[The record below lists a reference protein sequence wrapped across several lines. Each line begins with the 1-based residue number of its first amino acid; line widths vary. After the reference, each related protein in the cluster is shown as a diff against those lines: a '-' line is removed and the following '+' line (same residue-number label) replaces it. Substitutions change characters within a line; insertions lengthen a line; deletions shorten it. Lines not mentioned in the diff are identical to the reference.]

1 MPRSTAIVASAIA
14 LGCIAYTHG
23 DAQTPRS
30 QSVSPRATAS
40 ARDGIVP
47 FKIRVPDDV
56 LHERHDLLGDGH
68 GHLVCPDLL
77 RIARRWQRRGTEYR
91 SSTGADGVCVVS
103 EGDLGATATL
113 GGGSI
118 QFDAL
123 DGDAERRS
131 FRRARRAWATGRK
144 RPRVL
149 SRPETVK
156 KNEPAG
162 VPAGSNL
169 KSEI

>member
-56 LHERHDLLGDGH
+56 LRDVRERLARTRFPDAIEESGWSYGTDLAYLKALVAYWRGH
-68 GHLVCPDLL
+68 VAL
-77 RIARRWQRRGTEYR
+77 RGPSGPAQLIR
-91 SSTGADGVCVVS
+91 
-103 EGDLGATATL
+103 
-113 GGGSI
+113 
-118 QFDAL
+118 
-123 DGDAERRS
+123 
-131 FRRARRAWATGRK
+131 
-144 RPRVL
+144 
-149 SRPETVK
+149 TVQT
-156 KNEPAG
+156 NIP
-162 VPAGSNL
+162 
-169 KSEI
+169 